1 MWEEKEERVRRE
13 LYLEIDGGMGRGDIT
28 TICSSS
34 WNNFMCLEFD
44 ILSFGMKK
52 SIQNHNI

>member
-1 MWEEKEERVRRE
+1 MIYREKNVRGKGGKGQDGE

-34 WNNFMCLEFD
+34 WNNFMC
-44 ILSFGMKK
+44 
-52 SIQNHNI
+52 

>member
-1 MWEEKEERVRRE
+1 MEERVRKE